1 MMKMI
6 VKLVYYGY
14 NRHCKLQRKQHEDPV
29 AVLGWYEK
37 ESRKLPDVLYPVLEN
52 PRFPR
57 KQQLLTT
64 KGRGMKNH
72 GRKHHPAP
80 ASVC

>member
-1 MMKMI
+1 MKMI

-37 ESRKLPDVLYPVLEN
+37 ESRKLPDVLYPGLQH
-52 PRFPR
+52 PRSPR
-57 KQQLLTT
+57 EHQLPTT
-64 KGRGMKNH
+64 KDRGMKNH
-72 GRKHHPAP
+72 GRKQYPAH

>member
-14 NRHCKLQRKQHEDPV
+14 NRHCKLQQKQHADPV

-37 ESRKLPDVLYPVLEN
+37 ESRKLPDVLYPGLEN
-52 PRFPR
+52 PRFLW
-57 KQQLLTT
+57 KYQLPTT
-64 KGRGMKNH
+64 KDREMKNH
-72 GRKHHPAP
+72 GRKHQPAP